1 MEKSSMMLEESDESL
16 WTIESPLGIGNEE
29 KESEEGK
36 EEWKGNGRYLN
47 LVLEN
52 VALTL
57 MDAC

>member
-1 MEKSSMMLEESDESL
+1 MMLEESDESL